1 LIEGQRG
8 IAVVG
13 FGTSRA
19 DVPWDDPAWAI
30 WTMNDAPTQFAKRSD
45 AHFEMHNA
53 DVRKRAYHDEKGRL
67 YLTSL
72 PKIAAQMPLFMLSA
86 EVKGAL
92 VYPLDVILAYFKA
105 DYFGSSADYM
115 LALAIYTAETKPEL
129 YAKRIGFWGIEMQQ
143 NIEYARERA
152 SFDYWYGRAEER
164 GFELIGGPPR
174 PTYRYGYSDRNL
186 ERIKTQ
192 VKSRQA
198 DLQQWIAQMEI
209 NERAQAVDLEKLRDR
224 LKEFR
229 GMLRETEWV
238 LQTQTDA
245 PPTGTGPQ

>member
-1 LIEGQRG
+1 LIEGRRG
-8 IAVVG
+8 IALVG
-13 FGTSRA
+13 FGTSRSET
-19 DVPWDDPAWAI
+19 PWDDSAWAI

-45 AHFEMHNA
+45 AHFEMHLP

-67 YLTSL
+67 YLASL
-72 PKIAAQMPLFMLSA
+72 AKIAAQMPLYMLSA
-86 EVKGAL
+86 EVPGAL
-92 VYPLDVILAYFKA
+92 TYPLDVMLAYFEA
-105 DYFGSSADYM
+105 DYFSSSADYM

-129 YAKRIGFWGIEMQQ
+129 YAKTLGFWGIEMAQHT
-143 NIEYARERA
+143 EYARERA

-164 GFELIGGPPR
+164 GFELIGGPAR
-174 PTYRYGYSDRNL
+174 PPLRYGYSDRNL

-192 VKSRQA
+192 VKKRQA
-198 DLQQWIAQMEI
+198 DIESWISQMEA
-209 NERAQAVDLEKLRDR
+209 NERTQTADLERLRDR
-224 LKEFR
+224 IKEFR